1 MIDASLIYQNY
12 TIFVNDINENF
23 DDKIYFEL
31 IDANME
37 KLDFETSNNVTL
49 NITLTNNDVSIKFKT
64 IDGIVY
70 YELDLKL
77 DPNSSNNITI
87 GVVEVNLSPYN
98 DNFENIQDYINH
110 ILITDKATN
119 ETLRFK
125 DQFKY
130 ILQIGIYEFSFV
142 TDFGKYN
149 FEFELF
155 QDKEITLEL
164 NSTEH
169 IVLLDIKNINVPN
182 RGILRIYSLTGDE
195 IDIINL
201 DYDTQRY
208 NLTLKSGEYNYV
220 IDENWGSKS
229 GSFVVLLDT
238 EVSIIIISSTVE
250 KINIDIESFVKLQN
264 VGFNVSS
271 DYLNE
276 YLGGLLILIFIIIF
290 AEILV
295 LTLISFYIFTE
306 IIRFI
311 IIQSKKDIMIMK
323 SIGASILQISSI
335 FLREILGI
343 TILAAIFSLIGSHLI
358 LVGLFSFNA
367 TVFFGHKFE
376 PNLLDL
382 HYLVIFYVLMI
393 LTMIFSIRYALKQ
406 ELFSEE

>member
-1 MIDASLIYQNY
+1 M
-12 TIFVNDINENF
+12 
-23 DDKIYFEL
+23 
-31 IDANME
+31 
-37 KLDFETSNNVTL
+37 
-49 NITLTNNDVSIKFKT
+49 
-64 IDGIVY
+64 
-70 YELDLKL
+70 
-77 DPNSSNNITI
+77 
-87 GVVEVNLSPYN
+87 LS
-98 DNFENIQDYINH
+98 
-110 ILITDKATN
+110 
-119 ETLRFK
+119 
-125 DQFKY
+125 
-130 ILQIGIYEFSFV
+130 
-142 TDFGKYN
+142 
-149 FEFELF
+149 
-155 QDKEITLEL
+155 
-164 NSTEH
+164 
-169 IVLLDIKNINVPN
+169 LDIKNINVPN
-182 RGILRIYSLTGDE
+182 RGILRIYSLTGNE
-195 IDIINL
+195 IDKINL
-201 DYDTQRY
+201 DYDTQSY

-335 FLREILGI
+335 FLKEILGI

-367 TVFFGHKFE
+367 TVFFGHQFE
-376 PNLLDL
+376 PNLLDF

-406 ELFSEE
+406 ELFSNE